1 MKAIKNLFQLGLLG
15 AGATLL
21 IPSAPAIGAVASVSV
36 VNDSFSPS
44 TSNIHTGDTVIW
56 TWGSGSAGH
65 NVVST
70 SSPFAWLFPSPN
82 GSPGTSSNQN
92 SSNLRNSP
100 FSFTNTFNSMGSFP
114 YECTEHVS
122 FGMTGT
128 IKVTAA
134 VAVTPTVAITNP
146 VAGGIFSAPANLTI
160 QASASISSGTVTNVQ
175 FLVGSTVLANST
187 SAPFSATTN
196 NLPAGTYQLSAI
208 ASGSDGLTAT
218 NSVSVTVVTPIPV
231 VAGTPSQA
239 APGSFQFSYSATVG
253 LTYIVQVSTNLSA
266 WTSLAT
272 NKATVNPE
280 TFTDANASGQAAYYR
295 VELMPNP

>member
-56 TWGSGSAGH
+56 TWGNGSAGH

-70 SSPFAWLFPSPN
+70 SSSFAWLFPSPN

-100 FSFTNTFNSMGSFP
+100 FSFTNTFNSTGSFP

-134 VAVTPTVAITNP
+134 VAVAPTVVITNP

-160 QASASISSGTVTNVQ
+160 QASAAISSGTVTNVQ
-175 FLVGSTVLANST
+175 FLVGSTVLTNRAA
-187 SAPFSATTN
+187 APFAALTGSLA
-196 NLPAGTYQLSAI
+196 AGAYNLSAI
-208 ASGSDGLTAT
+208 ASSSAGLKAT
-218 NSVSVTVVTPIPV
+218 NSVTINVIAPTPV
-231 VAGTPSQA
+231 VMGTPAFSS
-239 APGSFQFSYSATVG
+239 PGNFQFSYSVNIG
-253 LTYIVQVSTNLSA
+253 LTYIVQVSTNLLN
-266 WTSLAT
+266 WNSLAT
-272 NKATVNPE
+272 NTATANPA
-280 TFTDANASGQAAYYR
+280 TFTTAESNGNGAFYR